1 MSQDSEQP
9 TELEDLDAAIAALQS
24 RTIPAGPPADLI
36 AATAMSLQDHRTE
49 PVEPSRGPRRILAY
63 LAYLGYGSFAAA
75 VLIAGI
81 ALIGPAVNRAAAW
94 ERSLEKVEKTEAVRF
109 QVTMTFAGR
118 VQPTSVVTV
127 RGNQCRI
134 DDWGLPDSSWVF
146 DLDAKAA
153 LITQPKAAK
162 YQTVDLSEGYIAPV
176 EVVGLNVREQLLALR
191 GQRAETGGTETV
203 EGVLADKWVIK
214 SGKAFHLDGEWNIWI
229 DRKSG
234 LPVKVLV
241 HAVSQG
247 LPMTRVFSVFDWNPT
262 IDKATFAIDPPAG
275 FTEAVI
281 FRVFPPLPPRKKS

>member
-1 MSQDSEQP
+1 MSQDSKQP
-9 TELEDLDAAIAALQS
+9 SEFEDLDAAIAAFQA
-24 RTIPAGPPADLI
+24 RTIPAGPSADLI
-36 AATAMSLQDHRTE
+36 AATEMSIQGHRTAS
-49 PVEPSRGPRRILAY
+49 VEPNRWRRRALAC
-63 LAYLGYGSFAAA
+63 LGFGSFAAA
-75 VLIAGI
+75 VLIAGF
-81 ALIGPAVNRAAAW
+81 ALVGPGVNQAAAW
-94 ERSLEKVEKTEAVRF
+94 ERSLEEVEKTEAVRF

-127 RGNQCRI
+127 RGNRCRI

-214 SGKAFHLDGEWNIWI
+214 SGKAFHLDGEWNVWI
-229 DRKSG
+229 GRQSG
-234 LPVKVLV
+234 LPVKVSV
-241 HAVSQG
+241 QAVSQG
-247 LPMTRVFSVFDWNPT
+247 QPMTRVFSAFDWDPT
-262 IDKATFAIDPPAG
+262 TDTATFAIDPPDG

-281 FRVFPPLPPRKKS
+281 FRVFPPLPPRKKK